1 LNAVIV
7 LNIQSS
13 TNEISLKINLYF
25 PKNIDEHIETVLI
38 AILGACISK
47 TALVQKEF

>member
-25 PKNIDEHIETVLI
+25 PKNIDERVEAVLT